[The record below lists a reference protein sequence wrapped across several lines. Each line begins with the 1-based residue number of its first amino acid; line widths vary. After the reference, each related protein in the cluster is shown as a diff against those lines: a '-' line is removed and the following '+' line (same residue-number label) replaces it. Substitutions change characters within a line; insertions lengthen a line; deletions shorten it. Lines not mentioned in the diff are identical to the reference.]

1 MAEAGKGLRMAG
13 TFCSSNRP
21 ESLFGAIGS
30 RLVQY
35 QLSQAGKLQERACV
49 KLSLDVQYGCFDPG
63 RALAYVVCS
72 NGGVSSAGNRHQ
84 LVQLSF
90 DGRRFLSMGEPIEL
104 AQRPIHVALDDKRR
118 RLFVA
123 YNRPAALTVHELNKE
138 GLVRD
143 TADLIDDPGVMGY
156 FPHQAVPVP
165 DGSGLLLAC
174 RGDDATAEYGENPGS
189 LRVIGVEGHKAFC
202 TQIIAPNGGFGFGP
216 RNCAFHPTAPW
227 LYAVLERQNA
237 LSMFRILD
245 GAIGAEPAF
254 TVGLLERPMAAQDP
268 QLAGAIAVHPD
279 GRTIYVVNRSHAKP
293 PADGLPMSGG
303 GENSIVVFKLDPWS
317 GRPRLLQRVELQGM
331 HARCAMISQAGNLLI
346 AAVRQ
351 PSLRRKAGK
360 VTECPAGFSIFRIVE
375 NGRLDPLGH
384 HAVNVE
390 GDQLFWA
397 GLETQR
403 W

>member
-1 MAEAGKGLRMAG
+1 MTGS
-13 TFCSSNRP
+13 FCSSDRP
-21 ESLFGAIGS
+21 ESFFGAIGS

-35 QLSQAGKLQERACV
+35 QLSQAGN
-49 KLSLDVQYGCFDPG
+49 LSECTSVMLPLNVQYGCFDAG

-72 NGGVSSAGNRHQ
+72 DGGVSSAGNRHQ

-90 DGRRFLSMGEPIEL
+90 GRRRFLLMGEPIEL
-104 AQRPIHVALDDKRR
+104 PHRPIHVVLDDNRR
-118 RLFVA
+118 RLAVA
-123 YNRPAALTVHELNKE
+123 YNRPAALTVHGLNKE
-138 GLVRD
+138 GLVQGSAVR
-143 TADLIDDPGVMGY
+143 IDDPGVVGH
-156 FPHQAVPVP
+156 FPHQAIPMP
-165 DGSGLLLAC
+165 GSDDLLLTC
-174 RGDDATAEYGENPGS
+174 RGDNATAEYGENPGS
-189 LRVIGVEGHKAFC
+189 LRVIGVEGDKAFC
-202 TQIIAPNGGFGFGP
+202 AQIVAPNGGFGFGP
-216 RNCAFHPTAPW
+216 RNCAFHPKAPW

-237 LSMFRILD
+237 LSMFRTLD
-245 GAIGAEPAF
+245 GAIGVQPAF
-254 TVGLLERPMAAQDP
+254 TVGLLDNPLAIQDP
-268 QLAGAIAVHPD
+268 QLAGAIVVHPD

-293 PADGLPMSGG
+293 PAHGLPMSGG
-303 GENSIVVFKLDPWS
+303 GENSIVVFSVDPS
-317 GRPRLLQRVELQGM
+317 NGRPRLLQRVALQGM

-384 HAVNVE
+384 HAVNVG